1 MEIILQ
7 KALPHQQKAVDAVSG
22 VFAGMTFLPPQQFYA
37 NPKVILGSSAQTEN
51 LRRVQD
57 ENKIDY
63 AFRGMQTGSR
73 YLPLDIKMETGTGKT
88 YVYTHLIYELHQ
100 KFKINKFVIA
110 VPSLAIKAGT
120 AQFLTDGYVK
130 KHFKDQCGYG
140 AEIEC
145 EVLEP
150 PKKKKKGR
158 QYFPAA
164 VEDFVKGSCQVD
176 NRIYVLLVNMQL
188 LTGSKNSLLQRDDYD
203 AGVEGFYRPFDA
215 IKATRPFVII
225 DEPHRFSRDQK
236 AYQAIEK
243 ELDPQCIIRFGAT
256 FPLRTE
262 GFGKSKHSVKDY
274 RHLLYDLNA
283 CQSFNQG
290 LIKGVVKE
298 HFEPEHQKDAKVK
311 IVKIESKKSVRM
323 QYLEAGKAKK
333 SFTLCVGDSLSTVNE
348 AFSGITVQ
356 AIGSDVVVF
365 SNESEK
371 RTGEEMS
378 VDVYME
384 SYQEQM
390 MKLAI
395 ERHFEVERRNFCDQP
410 NKIKT
415 LALFFIDDIVS
426 YRGDGENEDKAYL
439 RTTFEK
445 LLKERV
451 KLVLKELEPSET
463 EYREFL
469 EDSLKRI
476 KECHAGYFAK
486 DNDSSDEAIAKE
498 VDEILHGK
506 KKLLSFKDEDGKW
519 NVRRFLFSKWTL
531 KEGWDNPNVFTIA
544 KLRSSGSEISKL
556 QEVGRGLRLPVDEN
570 GNRVSDMEFQLNYI
584 VDFSEADFAEKLVS
598 QINAEAPLAVAIT
611 EQKMREVAVK
621 LGKSPEELMS
631 ELLIKKFVDLKWN
644 ILPENREAFFEAYPD
659 FVGGLNGG
667 KIKDANKEKT
677 RKIKIR
683 KEPFDKIKK
692 LWMEINQRYV
702 LFYEEELNKQL
713 PKVVAEI
720 FARDVFKDVA
730 LTSSRVKIASD
741 GAALSVVEETG
752 VSYVIESPIP
762 YGAFLRRISNVT
774 NIPVDVVDK
783 GLRLYAKK
791 NGVPDAAKINER
803 SAARFCDEFKLW
815 KNKELQGRFCYKK
828 STDKVKTTALTNK
841 DGSMRKTVTQ
851 GVIGTKILEGKP
863 CKKYLYDAITY
874 DSPLE
879 KQNVLTD
886 VDEIVVFGKI
896 PRRSVA
902 IPTIAGGTFSPDF
915 MYVVK
920 RKDGTRILN
929 LIVETKDYDREDQ
942 IPADQMIKIECAKV
956 FFANLEAEG
965 YKVVFQPQLK
975 KDKIA
980 GIIADVL
987 KD

>member
-1 MEIILQ
+1 
-7 KALPHQQKAVDAVSG
+7 
-22 VFAGMTFLPPQQFYA
+22 
-37 NPKVILGSSAQTEN
+37 
-51 LRRVQD
+51 
-57 ENKIDY
+57 
-63 AFRGMQTGSR
+63 
-73 YLPLDIKMETGTGKT
+73 
-88 YVYTHLIYELHQ
+88 
-100 KFKINKFVIA
+100 
-110 VPSLAIKAGT
+110 
-120 AQFLTDGYVK
+120 
-130 KHFKDQCGYG
+130 
-140 AEIEC
+140 
-145 EVLEP
+145 
-150 PKKKKKGR
+150 
-158 QYFPAA
+158 
-164 VEDFVKGSCQVD
+164 
-176 NRIYVLLVNMQL
+176 MQL

-323 QYLEAGKAKK
+323 QYIEAGKAKK

-371 RTGEEMS
+371 RVGEEMS

-384 SYQEQM
+384 SYQKQM
-390 MKLAI
+390 MKLAL
-395 ERHFEVERRNFCDQP
+395 ERHFEVERHNFCDQP
-410 NKIKT
+410 NKIRT
-415 LALFFIDDIVS
+415 LALFFLDDIVS
-426 YRGDGENEDKAYL
+426 YRGDGEGEDKAYL

-445 LLKERV
+445 LLKERI
-451 KLVLKELEPSET
+451 KIVLKELEPSET

-598 QINAEAPLAVAIT
+598 QINAEAPLAVTIT
-611 EQKMREVAVK
+611 EQKLREVAVK
-621 LGKSPEELMS
+621 LGKSPDELM
-631 ELLIKKFVDLKWN
+631 I
-644 ILPENREAFFEAYPD
+644 
-659 FVGGLNGG
+659 
-667 KIKDANKEKT
+667 
-677 RKIKIR
+677 
-683 KEPFDKIKK
+683 
-692 LWMEINQRYV
+692 
-702 LFYEEELNKQL
+702 
-713 PKVVAEI
+713 
-720 FARDVFKDVA
+720 
-730 LTSSRVKIASD
+730 
-741 GAALSVVEETG
+741 ETDWRNAM
-752 VSYVIESPIP
+752 SL
-762 YGAFLRRISNVT
+762 YGAWFGALFT
-774 NIPVDVVDK
+774 
-783 GLRLYAKK
+783 GEWE
-791 NGVPDAAKINER
+791 NGER
-803 SAARFCDEFKLW
+803 
-815 KNKELQGRFCYKK
+815 
-828 STDKVKTTALTNK
+828 
-841 DGSMRKTVTQ
+841 
-851 GVIGTKILEGKP
+851 
-863 CKKYLYDAITY
+863 
-874 DSPLE
+874 
-879 KQNVLTD
+879 
-886 VDEIVVFGKI
+886 
-896 PRRSVA
+896 
-902 IPTIAGGTFSPDF
+902 
-915 MYVVK
+915 
-920 RKDGTRILN
+920 
-929 LIVETKDYDREDQ
+929 
-942 IPADQMIKIECAKV
+942 
-956 FFANLEAEG
+956 
-965 YKVVFQPQLK
+965 
-975 KDKIA
+975 
-980 GIIADVL
+980 
-987 KD
+987 